1 MESQEILMCPSCHAA
16 IQTGACFCQNCGAAL
31 KEKPPPTSVGAQIK
45 IYAVSALLPPFGLIY
60 VWRYLKQ
67 PDETSRR
74 IGWVALI
81 LTIVMTIATLWL
93 TFVAIDSFNRSV
105 NAALG
110 GGGFN

>member
-1 MESQEILMCPSCHAA
+1 
-16 IQTGACFCQNCGAAL
+16 
-31 KEKPPPTSVGAQIK
+31 
-45 IYAVSALLPPFGLIY
+45 

>member
-1 MESQEILMCPSCHAA
+1 MCPSCHAA
-16 IQTGACFCQNCGAAL
+16 VQTGAYFCQNCGAAL
-31 KEKPPPTSVGAQIK
+31 KENPPPTSVGAQIK

-110 GGGFN
+110 SGGFN